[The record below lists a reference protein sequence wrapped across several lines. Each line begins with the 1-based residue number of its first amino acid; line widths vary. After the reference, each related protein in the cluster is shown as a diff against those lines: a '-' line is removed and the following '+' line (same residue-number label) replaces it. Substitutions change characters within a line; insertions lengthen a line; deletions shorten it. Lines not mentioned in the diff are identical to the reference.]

1 MVETAI
7 MIEGQ
12 DGLNWARWQRIAQ
25 VVEALG
31 FAGLYRSDHFTNS
44 SGINKDSLEL
54 WVSLT
59 WLASHTQRI
68 AFGSLVTPVSF
79 RDPVFTARTAMQVDD
94 LSGGRLELGVGAGWQ
109 EREHNAFGYDLLDVP
124 HRFQRYQEGLE
135 VLTRLMKHGDE
146 PVDFN
151 GQYYQ
156 LRGAQLLPRP
166 NRPGGPPLVIG
177 GNGEQRTLPLVVR
190 YADQW
195 NAVDLPAERVK
206 ALNARLDEMLR
217 AAGRDARSVRR
228 TLMTSL
234 AFGEDKNALQ
244 ARLGGRDPQSMRERG
259 ALVGTPVE
267 IRGQLHALEEAGVQR
282 VMLRWADMDDLDG
295 LEGLAKAMGN

>member
-267 IRGQLHALEEAGVQR
+267 IRGQLQALEEAGVQR
-282 VMLRWADMDDLDG
+282 VMLRWSNLDDLDG
-295 LEGLAKAMGN
+295 LEGLAKAAL